1 MSRTTVNITRVNRIK
16 NIGDEGLTLA
26 ILTDVKYRD
35 GKGEAGS
42 ATKITSVSS
51 LYETFEPNVIVDYGA
66 LDPNEMSY
74 FDYASSI
81 YGNKYSLF
89 SNAWEHS
96 LTVDPEEISADSTQ
110 EIQRGT
116 AQYPNGET
124 EGVIIPQGVTS
135 IGPFAFAGWLSN
147 NQPLVIPNSV
157 TSIGVGAFFNWLSN
171 NHPLVIPN
179 SVTSIGH
186 GAFQGWSANNQPL
199 VIPNSVT
206 SIGNS
211 AFSDW
216 ISNNH
221 PIIIPDSVTSIGYSA
236 FANWSSVPYVEIQAI
251 TPPTLVNA
259 TAFSGTA
266 PIYVPDESVDDYKEA
281 TNWADLADRIF
292 PISDKVDVKEPP
304 IKGMSQLVNAEY
316 LLRSGVPILV
326 YIPNSP
332 EDFTSTDAAYLQSIH
347 DDEFN
352 FVQAVAPYEFLG
364 EELNLKILEGT
375 IAKALNNP
383 ISFYT
388 DIDTSGPV
396 FGYDEIK
403 GYAEIKEDFDE
414 AIGDIARAK
423 LEVCVNSAA
432 PTFNA
437 SANPGMSELPA
448 FGEDGYKGILSSS
461 LLAARKARL
470 IMLGTPWLPVAG
482 QANGAVRD
490 TGALLVR
497 YTKAEKEAIQALN
510 MNLLTNKIGFGP
522 LFVSQNTMYES
533 ENKYDP
539 LIRSHVV
546 TEALWMKRVLE
557 QIGEKYEFSLSLT
570 KTADYL
576 ETELRKFYLDLY
588 NKGGIEEPANI
599 QVSIDDNK
607 LIAYI
612 AYLPIKAIEAIEINV
627 TLIDDTA
634 DVVIGS
640 DGGNL

>member
-1 MSRTTVNITRVNRIK
+1 MSRTTVNITRVNRIR

-51 LYETFEPNVIVDYGA
+51 LYDTFEPNEIV
-66 LDPNEMSY
+66 
-74 FDYASSI
+74 
-81 YGNKYSLF
+81 
-89 SNAWEHS
+89 
-96 LTVDPEEISADSTQ
+96 VDNVDE
-110 EIQRGT
+110 
-116 AQYPNGET
+116 
-124 EGVIIPQGVTS
+124 
-135 IGPFAFAGWLSN
+135 
-147 NQPLVIPNSV
+147 
-157 TSIGVGAFFNWLSN
+157 
-171 NHPLVIPN
+171 
-179 SVTSIGH
+179 
-186 GAFQGWSANNQPL
+186 
-199 VIPNSVT
+199 
-206 SIGNS
+206 
-211 AFSDW
+211 
-216 ISNNH
+216 
-221 PIIIPDSVTSIGYSA
+221 
-236 FANWSSVPYVEIQAI
+236 
-251 TPPTLVNA
+251 PT
-259 TAFSGTA
+259 
-266 PIYVPDESVDDYKEA
+266 
-281 TNWADLADRIF
+281 
-292 PISDKVDVKEPP
+292 

-316 LLRSGVPILV
+316 LLRSGVPIVV

-332 EDFTSTDAAYLQSIH
+332 EEFTSTDADYLQSIH

-364 EELNLKILEGT
+364 EGITFQEDEPYGVLDEGLNLQILKGT
-375 IAKALNNP
+375 IATALNNP

-388 DIDTSGPV
+388 DIDTSEPLSD
-396 FGYDEIK
+396 YAAIK
-403 GYAEIKEDFDE
+403 TDFDLASE
-414 AIGDIARAK
+414 DIARAK

-437 SANPGMSELPA
+437 SANEGMSELPD
-448 FGEDGYKGILSSS
+448 FGEDGYKGILGSS

-497 YTKAEKEAIQALN
+497 YTKAEKEAIQDLN

-557 QIGEKYEFSLSLT
+557 QIGGKYEFSLSLT

>member
-1 MSRTTVNITRVNRIK
+1 MSRTTVNITRVNRIR

-26 ILTDVKYRD
+26 ILTDVKYRG

-51 LYETFEPNVIVDYGA
+51 LYETFEPN
-66 LDPNEMSY
+66 
-74 FDYASSI
+74 
-81 YGNKYSLF
+81 
-89 SNAWEHS
+89 
-96 LTVDPEEISADSTQ
+96 
-110 EIQRGT
+110 
-116 AQYPNGET
+116 
-124 EGVIIPQGVTS
+124 
-135 IGPFAFAGWLSN
+135 
-147 NQPLVIPNSV
+147 
-157 TSIGVGAFFNWLSN
+157 
-171 NHPLVIPN
+171 
-179 SVTSIGH
+179 
-186 GAFQGWSANNQPL
+186 
-199 VIPNSVT
+199 
-206 SIGNS
+206 
-211 AFSDW
+211 
-216 ISNNH
+216 
-221 PIIIPDSVTSIGYSA
+221 
-236 FANWSSVPYVEIQAI
+236 
-251 TPPTLVNA
+251 
-259 TAFSGTA
+259 
-266 PIYVPDESVDDYKEA
+266 
-281 TNWADLADRIF
+281 TN
-292 PISDKVDVKEPP
+292 
-304 IKGMSQLVNAEY
+304 KGMYQLVNAEY

-364 EELNLKILEGT
+364 EELNLQILEGT

-396 FGYDEIK
+396 FGYDDIK

-437 SANPGMSELPA
+437 SANPGMSELPD
-448 FGEDGYKGILSSS
+448 FGKDGYKGILGSS

-497 YTKAEKEAIQALN
+497 YTKAEKEAIQDLN